1 MDLDRETRMN
11 RVSWTGMLVGPLMLA
26 LVSPVLAHHSHAMFD
41 HSKDVTLTGTVTKF
55 EFVNPHASLYVD
67 AKNEKGETVN
77 YWFEMSNVPNMVT
90 RGIGKA
96 TFKFGDEV
104 TVKFHPLKDGR
115 PGGNYVSVT
124 TAQGKFFE

>member
-1 MDLDRETRMN
+1 MN
-11 RVSWTGMLVGPLMLA
+11 SLNWTGMLAAA
-26 LVSPVLAHHSHAMFD
+26 LGLGIASPVLAHHSHAMFD
-41 HSKDVTLTGTVTKF
+41 HTKDMTLKGTVTKF

-67 AKNEKGETVN
+67 AKNDKGETVN

-90 RGIGKA
+90 RGIGKT

-104 TVKFHPLKDGR
+104 MVKFHPLKDGR
-115 PGGNYVSVT
+115 AGGNYISVT

>member
-1 MDLDRETRMN
+1 MKVVKWAE
-11 RVSWTGMLVGPLMLA
+11 MLSCALTLGLA
-26 LVSPVLAHHSHAMFD
+26 SPALAHHSHAMFD
-41 HSKDVTLTGTVTKF
+41 HTKDMTITGTVTTF

-67 AKNEKGETVN
+67 IKNDKGETVN
-77 YWFEMSNVPNMVT
+77 YWFEMSNVPNMIT
-90 RGIGKA
+90 RGIGKT
-96 TFKFGDEV
+96 TFKYGDTV

>member
-1 MDLDRETRMN
+1 MTTLK
-11 RVSWTGMLVGPLMLA
+11 WTTMLA
-26 LVSPVLAHHSHAMFD
+26 GVLALGIVSPVLAHHSHAMFD
-41 HSKDVTLTGTVTKF
+41 HTKDVTITGTVTSF

-67 AKNEKGETVN
+67 IKSDKGETVN

-90 RGIGKA
+90 RGIGKS
-96 TFKFGDEV
+96 TFKYGDSV

-115 PGGNYVSVT
+115 PGGNYVNVT